1 MLLNRKDENKEKE
14 VGNGPSQKKFH
25 STGPWWL
32 NPVGLNWAS
41 PGQRLLEKLGQ
52 VPAADVHGLRL
63 ALVDLSV
70 DDDPHRRREGA
81 AVDDDTRR
89 HLEQLRD
96 RKTFRQQTQPR
107 KERFRLKYS
116 RRSRP
121 SSTRYPIIEYHFVF
135 GPRWRDVGSTLR
147 VLSVQNG
154 SGLAPS
160 LGPCSTPYF

>member
-1 MLLNRKDENKEKE
+1 MLDSHNSDADKNFAST
-14 VGNGPSQKKFH
+14 VGLG
-25 STGPWWL
+25 TATWWL
-32 NPVGLNWAS
+32 NQVSGGPLRRVS

-107 KERFRLKYS
+107 KERF
-116 RRSRP
+116 
-121 SSTRYPIIEYHFVF
+121 
-135 GPRWRDVGSTLR
+135 G
-147 VLSVQNG
+147 
-154 SGLAPS
+154 
-160 LGPCSTPYF
+160 